1 MIAGTNMASL
11 CDAIAASND
20 VAGLSQSCTQV
31 ARFIGFEHFAV
42 LQRSLSEDRTAG
54 LAMSDYPDDL
64 MCQSLRNMNYLN
76 SPIII
81 LAAKQALPF
90 AWTQIPRLMKLDSA
104 QRRYLKD
111 VARLGYREG
120 LTIPVHGPNQA
131 AAMVS
136 FVTRQNPA
144 VTHEIIAHASYMARL
159 ILARAH
165 ALLKSSQA
173 PAAASDAAEM
183 AIMREV
189 FRGRAVGQIAR
200 KVGMSNESVVAII
213 QKRKQEFVAGSHM
226 EIIVRA
232 LYAPAVDEPAICK
245 QAVGD
250 ETPDARRSPETGAAV
265 IDHAA

>member
-90 AWTQIPRLMKLDSA
+90 AWTQIPGLMKLDSA

-111 VARLGYREG
+111 VAKLGYREG
-120 LTIPVHGPNQA
+120 LTIPIHGPNQA

-173 PAAASDAAEM
+173 PAAASDATEM

-200 KVGMSNESVVAII
+200 KVGMSNEDVVAII

-232 LYAPAVDEPAICK
+232 LYAPAVDEPVVDQHGA
-245 QAVGD
+245 GD
-250 ETPDARRSPETGAAV
+250 ERRDDQVSPAAGTAL